1 MPIIGKDRGEHQ
13 LKQSGTKGFLNL
25 IKRLNNTVGGV
36 LRKDKHQLHMRH
48 NEMDRKKYRLLEAAG
63 NILKISR
70 TSSVLTMERSLAGFV
85 LEKCLEEPD
94 YEIQKRLVAHFR
106 ELCQKVST
114 NDDDKQL
121 GLFDIIY
128 SDF

>member
-1 MPIIGKDRGEHQ
+1 MWKY
-13 LKQSGTKGFLNL
+13 
-25 IKRLNNTVGGV
+25 
-36 LRKDKHQLHMRH
+36 KHQLHMRH
-48 NEMDRKKYRLLEAAG
+48 NEMDREKYRLLEAAG
-63 NILKISR
+63 NILKISCI
-70 TSSVLTMERSLAGFV
+70 SSVLTMERSLAGFV